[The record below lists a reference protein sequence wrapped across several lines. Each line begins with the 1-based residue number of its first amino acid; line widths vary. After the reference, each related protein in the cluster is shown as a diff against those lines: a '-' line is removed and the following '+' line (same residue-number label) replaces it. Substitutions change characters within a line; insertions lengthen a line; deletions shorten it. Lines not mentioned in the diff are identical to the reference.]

1 MAGAAG
7 KGQQFGKGSL
17 MDVVGGWLNEMR
29 YFYQRQVSVPLSP
42 HAQALWCWMMYR
54 ASSVFWKFPLRLS
67 VPEMAGCTKMSPAM
81 VKKARA
87 ELVAG
92 GYLIHEAYGGNKP
105 GGYWIMSCV
114 NPGHKLV
121 MNKKLGEPK
130 K

>member
-42 HAQALWCWMMYR
+42 HAQALWCWLMYR
-54 ASSVFWKFPLRLS
+54 ANSVFWKFPLRLS

-87 ELVAG
+87 ELVAAG
-92 GYLIHEAYGGNKP
+92 EVENVPSATITIDQAAELIGKMQAKYG
-105 GGYWIMSCV
+105 
-114 NPGHKLV
+114 
-121 MNKKLGEPK
+121 KKAS
-130 K
+130 